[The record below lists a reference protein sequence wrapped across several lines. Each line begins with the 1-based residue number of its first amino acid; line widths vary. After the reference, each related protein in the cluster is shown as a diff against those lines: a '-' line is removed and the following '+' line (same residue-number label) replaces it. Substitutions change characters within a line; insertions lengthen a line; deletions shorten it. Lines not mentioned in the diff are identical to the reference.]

1 MVHASEVDRVSARQA
16 VPAQLVVGA
25 SLSNLTVIRSVVES
39 VLLTEDFSIAD
50 VSDVVLGV
58 DEIAT
63 QIITRSRETD
73 TVGCSLLAVPAGVA
87 VEVRGVLRSA
97 STLSTNGFGWHV
109 VRTVADSVTI
119 DVAGVAPDREV
130 LVRLAKSRST
140 ETKPTAPAL

>member
-1 MVHASEVDRVSARQA
+1 MAAAGDVDRASEQHH
-16 VPAQLVVGA
+16 VPAQVSVAA
-25 SLSNLTVIRSVVES
+25 SLPNLAVIRSVVES

-58 DEIAT
+58 DEIAS

-97 STLSTNGFGWHV
+97 STLSTDGVGWHV
-109 VRTVADSVTI
+109 VQTVADSVTI

-130 LVRLAKSRST
+130 LVRLAKTRST
-140 ETKPTAPAL
+140 ATGIDRLPL

>member
-1 MVHASEVDRVSARQA
+1 MAATGDVERASEQHH
-16 VPAQLVVGA
+16 VPAQVSVAA
-25 SLSNLTVIRSVVES
+25 SLPNLAVIRSVVES

-58 DEIAT
+58 DEIAS

-97 STLSTNGFGWHV
+97 STLSTDGVGWHV
-109 VRTVADSVTI
+109 VQTVADSVTI

-130 LVRLAKSRST
+130 LVRLAKTRST
-140 ETKPTAPAL
+140 ATGIDRLPL

>member
-1 MVHASEVDRVSARQA
+1 MAATGDVDRASEQHH
-16 VPAQLVVGA
+16 VPAQVSVAA
-25 SLSNLTVIRSVVES
+25 SLPNLAVIRSVVES

-58 DEIAT
+58 DEIAS

-97 STLSTNGFGWHV
+97 STLST
-109 VRTVADSVTI
+109 D
-119 DVAGVAPDREV
+119 
-130 LVRLAKSRST
+130 
-140 ETKPTAPAL
+140 

>member
-1 MVHASEVDRVSARQA
+1 MAAAGDVDRASEQHH
-16 VPAQLVVGA
+16 VPAQVSVAA
-25 SLSNLTVIRSVVES
+25 SLPNLAVIRSVVES

-97 STLSTNGFGWHV
+97 STLSTDGFGWHV
-109 VRTVADSVTI
+109 VQTVADSVTI

-130 LVRLAKSRST
+130 LVRLAKTRST
-140 ETKPTAPAL
+140 ATGIDRPPL